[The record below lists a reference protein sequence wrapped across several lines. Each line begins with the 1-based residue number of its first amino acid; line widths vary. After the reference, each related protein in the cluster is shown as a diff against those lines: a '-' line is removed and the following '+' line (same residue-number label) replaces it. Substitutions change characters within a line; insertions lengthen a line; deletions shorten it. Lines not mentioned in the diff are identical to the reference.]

1 MKKWFYVEFAE
12 NFDYPDDPEIIEACE
27 TTDDDDAE
35 DGAFVFVVSAETL
48 DEAIQK
54 ALIEYRDNAVIERD
68 MDVPLDNF
76 DY

>member
-1 MKKWFYVEFAE
+1 MNKWFHIEFDE
-12 NFDYPDDPEIIEACE
+12 DYGYPDDPEIIEAYE
-27 TTDDDDAE
+27 TTDDDDAD

-54 ALIEYRDNAVIERD
+54 ALIEYRDNAAIERD